1 MSTDSLNTMADMTV
15 EDYLYGCVGFDV
27 AENAI
32 ATILV
37 DRGVEAGSSV
47 IALDKK
53 TKDLCKADLYMWCAS
68 TPSIMGSVED
78 SNGVWKHKEGGT
90 QSSAYDKRNLRAMAN
105 DIYKLYGE
113 NTVSSSMRIVSFGMS
128 MAKHCK
134 R

>member
-1 MSTDSLNTMADMTV
+1 MTV
-15 EDYLYGCVGFDV
+15 EEYLYGCVGFDV

-113 NTVSSSMRIVSFGMS
+113 RTVSSNMRIVSFGLS
-128 MAKHCK
+128 TVKHCK
-134 R
+134 

>member
-1 MSTDSLNTMADMTV
+1 MNSEALNTATDMTV
-15 EDYLYGCVGFDV
+15 EDYLHGCVGFDV

-32 ATILV
+32 ATILI
-37 DRGVEAGSSV
+37 DREVEAGSSV
-47 IALDKK
+47 LALDKR

-113 NTVSSSMRIVSFGMS
+113 NTVSSRIKIISFGMS
-128 MAKHCK
+128 VVKNCK

>member
-1 MSTDSLNTMADMTV
+1 MNTDSLNTATDMTV
-15 EDYLYGCVGFDV
+15 EDYLHGCVGFEV
-27 AENAI
+27 ADNAI

-37 DRGVEAGSSV
+37 DRGVQAGSSV
-47 IALDKK
+47 LALDKR

-113 NTVSSSMRIVSFGMS
+113 NTVSSHMKIVSFGMS
-128 MAKHCK
+128 MVKNCK

>member
-1 MSTDSLNTMADMTV
+1 MTV
-15 EDYLYGCVGFDV
+15 EEYLYGCVGFDV

-32 ATILV
+32 ATILI
-37 DRGVEAGSSV
+37 DRGVEVGSSV
-47 IALDKK
+47 STLDKR

-68 TPSIMGSVED
+68 TPSVIGSVED

-105 DIYKLYGE
+105 DIYRLYGE
-113 NTVSSSMRIVSFGMS
+113 RTVSSNMRVVSFGMS
-128 MAKHCK
+128 MVKDCK

>member
-1 MSTDSLNTMADMTV
+1 MSTDSLNTMTDMTV

-47 IALDKK
+47 LALDKK

-128 MAKHCK
+128 MAKHSK

>member
-1 MSTDSLNTMADMTV
+1 MNSESLNTATDMTV
-15 EDYLYGCVGFDV
+15 EEYLYGCVGFDV

-32 ATILV
+32 ATILI

-47 IALDKK
+47 STLEKR

-68 TPSIMGSVED
+68 TPSVIGSVED

-105 DIYKLYGE
+105 DIYRLYGE
-113 NTVSSSMRIVSFGMS
+113 RTVSSNMRVVSFGMS
-128 MAKHCK
+128 MVKDCK

>member
-47 IALDKK
+47 LALDKK

-128 MAKHCK
+128 MAKHSK

>member
-1 MSTDSLNTMADMTV
+1 MTV

-32 ATILV
+32 ATILI

-47 IALDKK
+47 LALDKK

-128 MAKHCK
+128 MAKHNK

>member
-1 MSTDSLNTMADMTV
+1 MSVESPYTATDMTV
-15 EDYLYGCVGFDV
+15 EEYLYGCVGFDV

-47 IALDKK
+47 LALDKR

-105 DIYKLYGE
+105 DIYRLYGE
-113 NTVSSSMRIVSFGMS
+113 NTVRSGMRIVSWGMS
-128 MAKHCK
+128 TSKHCK
-134 R
+134 G

>member
-1 MSTDSLNTMADMTV
+1 MNSEALNTATDMTV
-15 EDYLYGCVGFDV
+15 EDYLHGCVGFDV

-32 ATILV
+32 ATILI
-37 DRGVEAGSSV
+37 DREVEAGSSV
-47 IALDKK
+47 LALDKR

-113 NTVSSSMRIVSFGMS
+113 NTVSSRVKIISFGMS
-128 MAKHCK
+128 VVKNCK

>member
-1 MSTDSLNTMADMTV
+1 MGKETRNTVSGMTV
-15 EDYLYGCVGFDV
+15 EEYLCGCVGFDV

-32 ATILV
+32 ASILI
-37 DRGVEAGSSV
+37 DRGVDAGASV
-47 IALDKK
+47 LSLDKR

-68 TPSIMGSVED
+68 TPSVTGSVED

-105 DIYKLYGE
+105 EIYKLYGE
-113 NTVSSSMRIVSFGMS
+113 RTVHSGMRVVSFGMS
-128 MAKHCK
+128 MIKECG

>member
-1 MSTDSLNTMADMTV
+1 MTV
-15 EDYLYGCVGFDV
+15 EEYLYGCVGFDV

-37 DRGVEAGSSV
+37 DRDVQAGSSV
-47 IALDKK
+47 LSLDKR

-113 NTVSSSMRIVSFGMS
+113 NTVSSNMRIVSFGMS
-128 MAKHCK
+128 TVKNCK

>member
-1 MSTDSLNTMADMTV
+1 MTLNSLNTTTDMTV
-15 EDYLYGCVGFDV
+15 EEYLYGCVGFDV

-32 ATILV
+32 ATILI
-37 DRGVEAGSSV
+37 DRNVEAGSS
-47 IALDKK
+47 ILALDKK

-78 SNGVWKHKEGGT
+78 SNGAWKHKEGGT

-113 NTVSSSMRIVSFGMS
+113 NTVTSNMKMVSFGMS
-128 MAKHCK
+128 MVKKC

>member
-1 MSTDSLNTMADMTV
+1 MSDKSQYTATDMTV
-15 EDYLYGCVGFDV
+15 EEYLHGCVGFDV
-27 AENAI
+27 ADNAI

-37 DRGVEAGSSV
+37 DREVEAGSSV
-47 IALDKK
+47 LALDKK

-113 NTVSSSMRIVSFGMS
+113 NTVSSNMRIVSFGMS
-128 MAKHCK
+128 MVKNCK

>member
-1 MSTDSLNTMADMTV
+1 MTV

-47 IALDKK
+47 LALDKK

-128 MAKHCK
+128 MAKHRK